1 MTMRTNTKILA
12 MAMIACL
19 SLTACGSADPTPT
32 PSPVAADGE
41 FTDADFEI
49 DPAIKPKGFPAKV
62 DINGR
67 KKKGQDANAPG
78 HKYNAYKAGQLVPV
92 KCQSSAAGEIWDYT
106 TDGWWVPD
114 KYVKTGT
121 DGWAPGVPRCG
132 DEASGG
138 GAKKVHGRN
147 NGPAGPT
154 TGTRAEKIKRV
165 IDAAKSQTGKGYLY
179 SWGAGGKGGPS
190 YGVEHRQREGGDD
203 YYRYGYDCSGFTL
216 YAFWKGAGIDIG
228 PATTQQYAAGKKVP
242 LNQLEPGDLIFW
254 GSGDNPGST
263 THVAMFVGNGKLI
276 EASWPRDASSVRIKD
291 LYGQSS
297 WTAHAIRVI

>member
-1 MTMRTNTKILA
+1 MRIKIL
-12 MAMIACL
+12 
-19 SLTACGSADPTPT
+19 SLLVVCGFAVTACGSPVPEAAPAAAEDSAVDFTAD
-32 PSPVAADGE
+32 
-41 FTDADFEI
+41 DFEL
-49 DPAIKPKGFPAKV
+49 DPAIAPKGYPAKV

-78 HKYNAYKAGQLVPV
+78 HKYNAYKKGDLVPV
-92 KCQSSAAGEIWDYT
+92 KCQSSAGGEIWDYT

-132 DEASGG
+132 DETSDGG
-138 GAKKVHGRN
+138 GKKVHGRN
-147 NGPAGPT
+147 TGPAGPT

-165 IDAAKSQTGKGYLY
+165 IEAAKSQTGKGYLY
-179 SWGAGGKGGPS
+179 SWGGGGKGGPS

-228 PATTQQYAAGKKVP
+228 PNTTAQYKAGKQVP
-242 LNQLEPGDLIFW
+242 LNAMEPGDLIFW
-254 GSGDNPGST
+254 GSGDDAGST
-263 THVAMFVGNGKLI
+263 THVAIFLGGGKLL
-276 EASWPRDASSVRIKD
+276 EASWPRDANSVRVKE